1 VIYTDERNLSHLSD
15 QRLHA
20 PWQQRV
26 FTKLLGLQYQI
37 IYKKGVNND
46 AVDALPRRTSVGLE
60 IYSVSSTATQWLSGG
75 SRVQPGCKSNLAAH
89 RVSITIFSTGTLLPP
104 PRSHPI

>member
-15 QRLHA
+15 QRLNT

-37 IYKKGVNND
+37 IYKKKGVDND
-46 AVDALPRRTSVGLE
+46 VTDALSRRTSVGLE
-60 IYSVSSTATQWLSGG
+60 IYSVSSTATQWLSQV
-75 SRVQPGCKSNLAAH
+75 VQGYSQDARA
-89 RVSITIFSTGTLLPP
+89 T
-104 PRSHPI
+104 